1 MQIVLISDPL
11 LNEYGPLRPVVLLSK
26 ELSRKHDVSVVSLK
40 ISEFMRR
47 KLESQSVE
55 PIDLG
60 MNSFSHE
67 SFGMWFEACLP
78 EMLFKIYARRLGN
91 RLVLDECRVLKF
103 SSMIAVPADIW
114 YGQGFITSTLGAV
127 AGEMPWKY
135 KLASRVMKPLTSFM
149 DKRLLVDM
157 ANSSRVVVANS
168 KYCSDLCRQV
178 GIVVHGVIHEPIDC
192 EIYRPTTSD
201 PSSDYVLTYGG
212 KETKF
217 SLIKKVAD
225 LGVKVKV
232 FGAKVSYVP
241 AYLRHHSNVEVLGR
255 VADEELVDLY
265 SNAFYTLFPFTDEP
279 FGYIPVES
287 MACGTPVLTYARQ
300 GPGETV
306 VDGVTGWLAH
316 NDDEIVKIS
325 TELERKG
332 YPDTVRDACRKHS
345 LNFDVKHIIK
355 EWIRYMQRGK

>member
-11 LNEYGPLRPVVLLSK
+11 LNEYGPLRPVVLLSR
-26 ELSRKHDVSVVSLK
+26 ELSKKCDVSVVSLK
-40 ISEFMRR
+40 ISEFMRK

-60 MNSFSHE
+60 MNPFSHE

-78 EMLFKIYARRLGN
+78 EMLFKIYAKKLRN
-91 RLVLDECRVLKF
+91 RLPLDENRILKF
-103 SSMIAVPADIW
+103 SSMIAIPADIW

-127 AGEMPWKY
+127 AGEMPWRY
-135 KLASRVMKPLTSFM
+135 KFVSRVMKPLTSFM
-149 DKRLLVDM
+149 DKRLLIDM

-168 KYCSDLCRQV
+168 KYCADLCRQV
-178 GIVVHGVIHEPIDC
+178 GIEVHDVIYEPIDC
-192 EIYRPTTSD
+192 EIYRPTTSK

-217 SLIKKVAD
+217 SFIKKVAD
-225 LGVKVKV
+225 MGVKVKV

-241 AYLRHHSNVEVLGR
+241 AYLRRHPNVEVLGR

-265 SNAFYTLFPFTDEP
+265 SNALYTLFPFTDEP

-287 MACGTPVLTYARQ
+287 MACGTPVLTYAWQ

-316 NDDEIVKIS
+316 DDAEIVKLA
-325 TELERKG
+325 TRLESDG
-332 YPDTVRDACRKHS
+332 YPNSMRNDCRSHG
-345 LNFDVKHIIK
+345 LNFDVRHIVK
-355 EWIRYMQRGK
+355 EWMKYIEG